1 MNLIDRKQVLPP
13 GLMDDAV
20 EFFIYE
26 NEIWCLYKGRQISF
40 KDFPDPIKNVLDAD
54 MKAHPKAMKAL
65 FDWDI
70 TDPESRMRQYVA
82 CRFGGF
88 DNTPDVCGDGVVQP
102 AEYVDCGRRGSCDY
116 EGKLCSSIVL
126 RNGILTPREIE
137 VLRHIGND
145 LLDKEICDVLQMAN
159 DTLRTHKDKI
169 SLKNGSTRKSALAKL
184 AYKYN
189 LINN

>member
-1 MNLIDRKQVLPP
+1 MIFGVVNHTLPP
-13 GLMDDAV
+13 GLMDNAA
-20 EFFIYE
+20 EFYTYQQ
-26 NEIWCLYKGRQISF
+26 EIWCLYKSKNYLYI
-40 KDFPDPIKNVLDAD
+40 DFPAEILSLIDAD
-54 MKAHPKAMKAL
+54 MSKNPKALKAL
-65 FDWDI
+65 YDLDI
-70 TDPESRMRQYVA
+70 TDEDERRKQYIA
-82 CRFGGF
+82 CRFGRF
-88 DNTPDVCGDGVVQP
+88 DGAPDISVEGVVLNP
-102 AEYVDCGRRGSCDY
+102 EYVDCGMRGICPH

-126 RNGILTPREIE
+126 KNGTLTPREIE

-189 LINN
+189 LI